1 MELVFVS
8 NNIGKIKEIQ
18 MLLPE
23 NIKILSLHD
32 IGCTED
38 IPETADT
45 LEGNAILK
53 ADYVTQNYGLPCF
66 ADDSG
71 LEVESLNGAPGVH
84 SARYA
89 GEPKNDNNNIDKL
102 LFELTNKENRKA
114 RFKTV
119 IALNLN
125 NKQELFSGTVHGN
138 IIHEKRGT
146 NGFGYDPVFSPEG
159 YNQTFAEMSI
169 DEKSKISHR
178 ANAVKQ
184 LIKRLLTENGLK
196 S

>member
-1 MELVFVS
+1 MELVFAS
-8 NNIGKIKEIQ
+8 NNTGKIKEIQ
-18 MLLPE
+18 MLLPQ
-23 NIKILSLHD
+23 NIKILSLLD

-38 IPETADT
+38 IPETADS

-89 GEPKNDNNNIDKL
+89 GEPKNDDNNIDKL

-169 DEKSKISHR
+169 DAKSKISHR

-184 LIKRLLTENGLK
+184 LVKRLLTENELK

>member
-71 LEVESLNGAPGVH
+71 LEVESLNEAPGVH